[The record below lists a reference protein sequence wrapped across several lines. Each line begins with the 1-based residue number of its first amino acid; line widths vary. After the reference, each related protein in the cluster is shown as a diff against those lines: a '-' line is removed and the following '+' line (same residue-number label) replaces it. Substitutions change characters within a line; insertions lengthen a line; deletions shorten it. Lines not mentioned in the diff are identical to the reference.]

1 MTLSWQFSAYVA
13 SGFFSDASGTP
24 WQGPAT
30 RKAGNPWD
38 HHVVMV
44 PSPKKNSR
52 KRGLLIQAWHYKTIS
67 SLFMIYI
74 EEDWFMSFFLIFFL
88 SSDCSASIGWNMLK
102 PTVTRKPYQNSI
114 VSGFLVSL
122 PNWKMNLLNHC
133 QSGHVWPGGRGLT
146 LGRAADAWVHPCSE
160 QIGDGSKPIT
170 AIFWE

>member
-1 MTLSWQFSAYVA
+1 MTLSPIFSLCGT
-13 SGFFSDASGTP
+13 SFLDASGTIP

-30 RKAGNPWD
+30 RKAWESMGSPCGNGTI
-38 HHVVMV
+38 
-44 PSPKKNSR
+44 PKKNRR
-52 KRGLLIQAWHYKTIS
+52 KRGLLIQGWHYKTIS